1 MGTDVTKHGDG
12 RYIKYLL
19 TLMPME
25 MHICKYFYVKSTI
38 KSLLD
43 IYALILIILC
53 KKEWIYEKHFPKM
66 IHLEVDCHDLSF
78 LQSATNLQC
87 ITSI

>member
-1 MGTDVTKHGDG
+1 MTFLYICPMIITISIQSKYRKDMGTDVTKHGDG

-53 KKEWIYEKHFPKM
+53 
-66 IHLEVDCHDLSF
+66 
-78 LQSATNLQC
+78 
-87 ITSI
+87 